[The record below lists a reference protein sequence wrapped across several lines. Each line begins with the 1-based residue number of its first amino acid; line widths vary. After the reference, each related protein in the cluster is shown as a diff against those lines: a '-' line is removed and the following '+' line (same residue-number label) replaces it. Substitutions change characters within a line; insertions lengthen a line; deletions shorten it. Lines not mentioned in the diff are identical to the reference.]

1 MCRSQTTHEQN
12 EKSQPW
18 PSLTTACFQKELSG
32 NSKPVE
38 NLTKLQD
45 VVKHA
50 TSEGRNSEF
59 IIQNINNLNQFLTE
73 NKNLLMYGDGI
84 RTSWIKNF
92 KKRVTEVIIDQMYKS
107 VLAKISKLEL
117 LSCEFCDIPQIT
129 LC

>member
-1 MCRSQTTHEQN
+1 M
-12 EKSQPW
+12 
-18 PSLTTACFQKELSG
+18 
-32 NSKPVE
+32 
-38 NLTKLQD
+38 TKLQD

-73 NKNLLMYGDGI
+73 NKNLLMYGDDI

-107 VLAKISKLEL
+107 VLPKISKLEL
-117 LSCEFCDIPQIT
+117 LSCEFRDILQIT